1 MVKGFYL
8 LTACL
13 IAGQLAAQDFII
25 NKIERTGSDVVIHY
39 NLLDS
44 ITNWQRMGLLID
56 ELRTE
61 NINNKL

>member
-1 MVKGFYL
+1 MVRFFFL
-8 LTACL
+8 LIACL

-39 NLLDS
+39 DLLDS

-56 ELRTE
+56 ELRTAK
-61 NINNKL
+61 NNNKL